1 MKLKVVVFLSATL
14 LILGFAPTGRDERPQ
29 ISIAQHYAEHK
40 FASTEPFS
48 SPLRSN
54 DIDKA
59 RLIAGSI
66 MEIEKVESA
75 SVIIIGSSA
84 IIGIELSEKLNKP
97 DLSELK
103 KRVEHKSLTV
113 EPSVKSAAV
122 TVNAE
127 LVERIKEKA
136 DSQLSS

>member
-29 ISIAQHYAEHK
+29 ISIAQNYIEHN